1 MQKKFEIESDCT
13 NITDDDSEFVV
24 LNLDKLKIQEVLTR
38 VKPKE
43 GESSEITIYSLKKR
57 DLSSN
62 LPILAN
68 LGFSIDSETS
78 FRIKSDVGVI
88 HTQKYFL
95 NCEDYRQLKATS
107 SNLEKIVDKSIK
119 EEIKNT
125 PLNSLAFKI
134 NCDSSKLEI
143 LRTIVAYEAQ
153 LVSEFSL
160 LKINETLIKHALIT
174 EMFLNLFEAKFSTEF
189 KNKQVSI
196 KYLTS
201 HIVDAIKEVDNI
213 NEDRILNCFFAILN
227 AITRT
232 NFYILHD
239 NLYNKNA
246 IAIKVDVTQ
255 LKEYLKG
262 VQPRIETFVYHC
274 SFEGVHL
281 RRNSV
286 SRGGLRWS
294 DRFDDYRS
302 EVRLLMQ
309 AQRLKNSII
318 IPTGAKGGFVIH
330 KERVSKEEFR
340 EYYELFINSL
350 LDMVDNG
357 DGQTM
362 ATGEIIKYDKSD
374 NYFVV
379 AADKGTSDMSDVANS
394 IAVKRGFWLKDAFA
408 SGGSRG
414 YNHKDMGI
422 TAKGAIKSAERFFIE
437 IGKNFYEDRV
447 SVVGI
452 GSPAGDVFGNGI
464 QLSRKFALI
473 AAVSSR
479 DIFIDP
485 KPDLERAY
493 QERQRLFESSLGWSS
508 YNKKLISKGG
518 GVYKKSDK
526 EIHLSKEAKETLGIK
541 KDIVNGEE
549 LTRFILSAK
558 VDMLFNGGVG
568 TYVRGVNQSDTE
580 IGDKPN
586 ESVRITSKDVKAFCV
601 CEGGNLGFSQEAR
614 LEYAAKGGKISADSI
629 DNSAGVQTSDY
640 EVNLKVILNNL
651 VDKGAMDGEKRDEI
665 LKGLIDEVEK
675 IVLFTNYTQ
684 SLALSTDSIK
694 SATLQREFKNT
705 LLILEEEVDSF
716 KRENF
721 KIPGI
726 DEFDRALDKT
736 GRILRP
742 VLSVL
747 LSFSKI
753 FLKSFLLKHPDFLDS
768 EFCLHYLY
776 KYFPK
781 TFVAIYRKEIEEHP
795 LRREI
800 VATYIAN
807 KIINYNGATFISD
820 YRDIGGERFLL
831 KVKSFLVVNELISG
845 NDIRFEIYRQDYT
858 LSAKKQYD
866 MLLGLGEAIDFLSSW
881 IVERGEYEISIFNH
895 LSEYKASFNSFI
907 DSVEIKS
914 AKSNIKSEKLERF
927 LSLIEFVKMVL
938 DIIKVK
944 EDGGDS
950 FKDVAELF
958 YTSMQ
963 TLNITYLIDGIK
975 SLKPAN
981 MWEEKMKRELEKEL
995 FFTLSKIVREITEFR
1010 RSSESIESAF
1020 KAYLENKKH
1029 SYEKYLNDIKE
1040 IKSSE
1045 SQLSPVAIFV
1055 VINSLKKLS

>member
-1 MQKKFEIESDCT
+1 MEKRFEIESDCT
-13 NITDDDSEFVV
+13 NITNEDSEFI
-24 LNLDKLKIQEVLTR
+24 LSNLQKLKTNQVLTR

-43 GESSEITIYSLKKR
+43 SESSEITIYSLKKR

-62 LPILAN
+62 LPILTN
-68 LGFSIDSETS
+68 LGFNIDSETS
-78 FRIKSDVGVI
+78 FRIKSEVGVI

-95 NCEDYRQLKATS
+95 NCKDYQQLKVTA
-107 SNLEKIVDKSIK
+107 SNLENIVDKSIRG
-119 EEIKNT
+119 ETKNT

-134 NCDSSKLEI
+134 NCNSSKLEI
-143 LRTIVAYEAQ
+143 LRTIAAYESQ
-153 LVSEFSL
+153 IISEFSL
-160 LKINETLIKHALIT
+160 LKINETLIKHAVIT
-174 EMFLNLFEAKFSTEF
+174 EMFLNLFEARFSPEF
-189 KNKQVSI
+189 KNRQVSM
-196 KYLTS
+196 KYLNA

-213 NEDRILNCFFAILN
+213 NEDRILNCFYAILN
-227 AITRT
+227 AIVRT
-232 NFYILHD
+232 NFYILYD
-239 NLYNKNA
+239 NLYNNNA
-246 IAIKVDVTQ
+246 IAIKIDVTK

-274 SFEGVHL
+274 SFEGAHL

-350 LDMVDNG
+350 LDMVDNV
-357 DGQTM
+357 DGKTM
-362 ATGEIIKYDKSD
+362 ATGEIVSYDESD
-374 NYFVV
+374 SYFVV

-394 IAVKRGFWLKDAFA
+394 ISTKRGFWLKDAFA

-414 YNHKDMGI
+414 YNHKEMGI

-437 IGKNFYEDRV
+437 IGKNFYEDKIT
-447 SVVGI
+447 VVGM

-464 QLSRKFALI
+464 QLSSKFELI

-485 KPDLERAY
+485 KPNLEKAY
-493 QERQRLFESSLGWSS
+493 KERQRLFDNSLGWGS
-508 YNKKLISKGG
+508 YDKKLISKGG
-518 GVYKKSDK
+518 GLYKKSDK
-526 EIHLSKEAKETLGIK
+526 EIHLSKEAKEALGIK
-541 KDIVNGEE
+541 KDVLNGEE
-549 LTRFILSAK
+549 LTRAILSAK

-614 LEYAAKGGKISADSI
+614 LEFAARGGKISADSI

-640 EVNLKVILNNL
+640 EVNLKIILNNL
-651 VDKGAMDGEKRDEI
+651 VDKGAMDEEKRDEI
-665 LKGLIDEVEK
+665 LKGLVDEVEK

-684 SLALSTDSIK
+684 SLALSIDSIK
-694 SATLQREFKNT
+694 SATLLREFKNT

-716 KRENF
+716 KRESF

-726 DEFDRALDKT
+726 DEFDRALDRT

-742 VLSVL
+742 VLSVI

-753 FLKSFLLKHPDFLDS
+753 FLKSFLLRHPDFLDS

-781 TFVAIYRKEIEEHP
+781 TFVAIYRQEIENHP
-795 LRREI
+795 LRKEI
-800 VATYIAN
+800 VATFIAN

-820 YRDIGGERFLL
+820 YKDIGSERFLL

-845 NDIRFEIYRQDYT
+845 NDIRFEIYRQDYS

-866 MLLGLGEAIDFLSSW
+866 MLLSLGEAIDFLSSW
-881 IVERGEYEISIFNH
+881 IVERGEYEISIFDH
-895 LSEYKASFNSFI
+895 LSEYKSSFNSFME
-907 DSVEIKS
+907 SVDVKGSKS
-914 AKSNIKSEKLERF
+914 ISESEKLNNF
-927 LSLIEFVKMVL
+927 LALSEFVKMVL

-950 FKDVAELF
+950 FKDVASLF

-963 TLNITYLIDGIK
+963 TLNINYLIDGIK
-975 SLKPAN
+975 SLKPIN
-981 MWEEKMKRELEKEL
+981 LWEEKMKRELEKEL

-1010 RSSESIESAF
+1010 RSSESVESAF

-1029 SYEKYLNDIKE
+1029 CYDRYLNDIKDV
-1040 IKSSE
+1040 KSSE
-1045 SQLSPVAIFV
+1045 SPVTPVALFV